1 MQETNAHLASRT
13 LLASKSSQSVFLSVL
28 GPMSFASTSLCAGS
42 YIDTH
47 LCGVYAYLFVCVCG
61 CVCLCLCV
69 GVCARALMLYVHD
82 SSWSQPT
89 TA

>member
-28 GPMSFASTSLCAGS
+28 GPMSFASTSLCADS

-47 LCGVYAYLFVCVCG
+47 LCGVYAYLFVCVCVCVCVFVFVCG
-61 CVCLCLCV
+61 CVRARSYV
-69 GVCARALMLYVHD
+69 VCA
-82 SSWSQPT
+82 
-89 TA
+89 